1 VVAQNQNTLIDA
13 ASDGNTYGRYNGTWK
28 NLAAG
33 GAGSLPFLP
42 LTGGTVTGQVNI
54 GTGGSGAYT
63 APLLNL
69 NGAAGAAK
77 AIYWQNNSTTR
88 WTLQTDASD
97 NMALYAFDA
106 SGGFLGTPVLFS
118 QSSQIAGFNY
128 QIHLQNSQATPAGGV
143 TGLWCDSTNTGSN
156 LVNGHK
162 LTYFS
167 SAGGGGTYLFDIGF
181 TVLSLF
187 NPTPTNITL
196 PAPSYDGM
204 WVVAQSPNDTAHSWA
219 LNGAEFDVVNRGP
232 DSGWMRDRTSLRPT
246 GGILMCAVNTVFGG
260 QAGEGKNA
268 TFAYTVANSG
278 ANNSTGFPVKFYN
291 GLMIEPDSIVGLT
304 GRGIYAT
311 GDITSIAS
319 QRPYGPM
326 QLDGT
331 WLHGIDHT
339 LATYMDGAAQTML
352 AGQALRWITG
362 TTASPTATTT
372 LNGSAAQLTA
382 NVPVVVGSGTGTQF
396 VALNG
401 ATGQPN
407 GIYWQAN
414 GSNRWRL
421 NTDATDNL
429 FLYAYNSSGTFVGS
443 VLAIASSLFQV
454 QVDCYLGRVG
464 FNGATPGAKPTVTGA
479 KGSNAALASLL
490 TALASYG
497 LITDSS
503 TA

>member
-1 VVAQNQNTLIDA
+1 M
-13 ASDGNTYGRYNGTWK
+13 
-28 NLAAG
+28 AG
-33 GAGSLPFLP
+33 GPFLP
-42 LTGGTVTGQVNI
+42 LTGGALTGALTI
-54 GTGGSGAYT
+54 SEPTT
-63 APLLNL
+63 APGLTLN
-69 NGAAGAAK
+69 AA
-77 AIYWQNNSTTR
+77 N
-88 WTLQTDASD
+88 
-97 NMALYAFDA
+97 
-106 SGGFLGTPVLFS
+106 
-118 QSSQIAGFNY
+118 
-128 QIHLQNSQATPAGGV
+128 ATPAGQTTGMHV
-143 TGLWCDSTNTGSN
+143 TATNTGAN
-156 LVNGHK
+156 ATNGNRFNY
-162 LTYFS
+162 LS
-167 SAGGGGTYLFDIGF
+167 SAGGSGGFDIGLTDVAIF
-181 TVLSLF
+181 D
-187 NPTPTNITL
+187 PTTWNDASP
-196 PAPSYDGM
+196 PSFDGA
-204 WVVAQSPNDTAHSWA
+204 WFVAVSPNNATHSWA
-219 LNGAEFDVVNRGP
+219 SNTVEFDISNRGP
-232 DSGWMRDRTSLRPT
+232 DMGWKRDRSSLRPT
-246 GGILMCAVNTVFGG
+246 GGILVAAEVNTFGG
-260 QAGEGKNA
+260 TGGGEGKNA
-268 TFAYTVANSG
+268 TFAYTVANSN
-278 ANNSTGFPVKFYN
+278 ATNSTGFPAKFYN

-311 GDITSIAS
+311 GDITSTAS

-382 NVPVVVGSGTGTQF
+382 SVPIVVGSGTGTQF

-443 VLAIASSLFQV
+443 VLAIASTLFQV